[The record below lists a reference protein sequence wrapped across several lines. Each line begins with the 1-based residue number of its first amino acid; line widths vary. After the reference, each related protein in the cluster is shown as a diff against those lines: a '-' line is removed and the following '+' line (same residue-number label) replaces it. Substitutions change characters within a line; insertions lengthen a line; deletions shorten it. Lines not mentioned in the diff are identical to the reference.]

1 MPVAEVHHPELVE
14 VAHPPVP
21 VPLPLV
27 VDPAG
32 VGPLTAHALD
42 RPVLA
47 PAPVLD
53 LEVAALPV
61 GAATG
66 PEIATTI
73 IAAAVAGPGRQGRP
87 VDGPAA
93 TRPAAGEDAVT
104 AAATAAVVALPV
116 VVGAAALVRR

>member
-1 MPVAEVHHPELVE
+1 MPVAEVHPEQVE
-14 VAHPPVP
+14 VAQPPVP
-21 VPLPLV
+21 VPVPLV

-32 VGPLTAHALD
+32 VGPLTAHAL
-42 RPVLA
+42 VLA
-47 PAPVLD
+47 PAPAPA

-61 GAATG
+61 GVETG
-66 PEIATTI
+66 PEIATTT
-73 IAAAVAGPGRQGRP
+73 IAAAVAGPGRQGRL

>member
-1 MPVAEVHHPELVE
+1 MPVAEVHPEQVE

-21 VPLPLV
+21 VLLPLV

-42 RPVLA
+42 RPVLVLA
-47 PAPVLD
+47 PAPA

-61 GAATG
+61 GVETG
-66 PEIATTI
+66 PEIATTTT
-73 IAAAVAGPGRQGRP
+73 AAAVAGPGRQGRP

-93 TRPAAGEDAVT
+93 TRPAAGEDAAT

>member
-1 MPVAEVHHPELVE
+1 MPVAEVHPEQVE

-32 VGPLTAHALD
+32 VGPLTAHALVL
-42 RPVLA
+42 VLA
-47 PAPVLD
+47 PAPAPA

-61 GAATG
+61 GVETG
-66 PEIATTI
+66 PEIATTT
-73 IAAAVAGPGRQGRP
+73 IAAAVAGPGRQGRL

-104 AAATAAVVALPV
+104 AAAIAAVAALPV

>member
-1 MPVAEVHHPELVE
+1 MPVAEVHPEQVE

-21 VPLPLV
+21 VLLPLV

-32 VGPLTAHALD
+32 VGPLTAPAL
-42 RPVLA
+42 VLA
-47 PAPVLD
+47 PAPA

-61 GAATG
+61 GVETG
-66 PEIATTI
+66 PEIATTT